1 MADFTKDFWN
11 LYVMGLVAFGL
22 LFCLVVLITN
32 MAKQASGEPKLQGH
46 VWDENL
52 REYNNPLPRWWLFL
66 FLGTVLFAIV
76 YLIIFPGFG
85 NWKSSG
91 GIDAGLRAEY
101 EKEMAGAEKLYGP
114 GFEKY
119 RNTPLAALAN
129 DSDAMGMG
137 KRLFLTY
144 CVQCHGSTGKGAKGF
159 PDLTDKDW
167 LYGGDPETVKASVA
181 EGRAGVMTP
190 FAGTL
195 NGDQIKD
202 VANYVRSLSGLSSDA
217 ARATRGREVF
227 AANCVVC
234 HGPDGKGA
242 LSMGAAFGALGAPNL
257 TDNIWLYGNSEAAI
271 IEGITKG
278 RNSGPGSLSN
288 TMPAWKDF
296 LGDAK
301 VHILAAYVYSLSK

>member
-1 MADFTKDFWN
+1 MADFISGFWN
-11 LYVMGLVAFGL
+11 SYVMGLVAFGL
-22 LFCLVVLITN
+22 LFCLVVLIMN
-32 MAKQASGEPKLQGH
+32 MAKQESGEPKLQGH

-66 FLGTVLFAIV
+66 FLGTVIFAII
-76 YLIIFPGFG
+76 YLVIFPGFG
-85 NWKSSG
+85 NWKSAG
-91 GIDAGLRAEY
+91 TVDAGLRAEY
-101 EKEMAGAEKLYGP
+101 EKEMASAEKQYGKL
-114 GFEKY
+114 FEDYK
-119 RNTPLAALAN
+119 NTPLEALAN
-129 DSDAMGMG
+129 DPKAVEMG

-144 CVQCHGSTGKGAKGF
+144 CMQCHGSTGKGAKGF

-167 LYGGDPETVKASVA
+167 LYGGDPETVKTSVA

-190 FAGTL
+190 FSGTL
-195 NGDQIKD
+195 NNDQIKD

-217 ARATRGREVF
+217 SRATRGREVF
-227 AANCVVC
+227 VANCVVC

-278 RNSGPGSLSN
+278 RNSGPGSLVN